1 MTCDHRRTFLQLA
14 TAGLLATL
22 AGPGL
27 AAPDQYVCTIVEARA
42 LDGDGR
48 QGAMTE
54 PAIVGRRFVVNRTSG
69 VLVGPDGAFWARS
82 DSKFAVMVRGDA
94 QDAFVSMAVTMRG
107 NQVSSAVH
115 VTVYE
120 PHAGPLQPFVVVS
133 GRQVA
138 SGLCE

>member
-1 MTCDHRRTFLQLA
+1 MTCDHFRTVLPLV
-14 TAGLLATL
+14 TAGLLTL
-22 AGPGL
+22 HAPPGL
-27 AAPDQYVCTIVEARA
+27 AGPDQYVCTIVEARA
-42 LDGDGR
+42 LEGDGR
-48 QGAMTE
+48 LGALTE
-54 PAIVGRRFVVNRTSG
+54 PAIVGRRFVVNRASG

-82 DSKFAVMVRGDA
+82 DSKFAVMVKGDA

-115 VTVYE
+115 VTVHE
-120 PHAGPLQPFVVVS
+120 PHVGPLKPFVVVS

>member
-1 MTCDHRRTFLQLA
+1 MTCDHHRALLQLA
-14 TAGLLATL
+14 SAGLLATL

-27 AAPDQYVCTIVEARA
+27 AAPEQYVCTIVEARP
-42 LDGDGR
+42 LEGDGR

-54 PAIVGRRFVVNRTSG
+54 PPIVGRRFVVNRTSG

-82 DSKFAVMVRGDA
+82 DSKFAVMVRGDT

-107 NQVSSAVH
+107 NQVASAVH
-115 VTVYE
+115 VTVHE
-120 PHAGPLQPFVVVS
+120 PHAGSLKPFVVVS

>member
-1 MTCDHRRTFLQLA
+1 MTCDHRQTFLQLA
-14 TAGLLATL
+14 TASLLATL

-69 VLVGPDGAFWARS
+69 VLVCPDGAFWARS

-94 QDAFVSMAVTMRG
+94 QDPFVSMAVTMRG
-107 NQVSSAVH
+107 NQVTSAVH
-115 VTVYE
+115 VTVHE
-120 PHAGPLQPFVVVS
+120 PHAGPLKPFVVVS

>member
-1 MTCDHRRTFLQLA
+1 MTCDHRRTLMQLA
-14 TAGLLATL
+14 SAGLLAMF
-22 AGPGL
+22 AGRGL
-27 AAPDQYVCTIVEARA
+27 SAPDQYVCTIVEARA
-42 LDGDGR
+42 LEGDGR

-54 PAIVGRRFVVNRTSG
+54 PPIVGRRFVVNRTSG

-107 NQVSSAVH
+107 NQVASAVH
-115 VTVYE
+115 VTVHE
-120 PHAGPLQPFVVVS
+120 PQTGSLKPFVVVS

>member
-1 MTCDHRRTFLQLA
+1 
-14 TAGLLATL
+14 
-22 AGPGL
+22 
-27 AAPDQYVCTIVEARA
+27 
-42 LDGDGR
+42 
-48 QGAMTE
+48 MTE

-115 VTVYE
+115 VTVHE
-120 PHAGPLQPFVVVS
+120 PQPGPLKPFVVVS

>member
-1 MTCDHRRTFLQLA
+1 MTCDHRQTFLQLA
-14 TAGLLATL
+14 TASLLATL

-42 LDGDGR
+42 LDGDGS

-94 QDAFVSMAVTMRG
+94 QDPFVSMAVTMRG
-107 NQVSSAVH
+107 NQVTSAVH
-115 VTVYE
+115 VTVHE
-120 PHAGPLQPFVVVS
+120 PHAGPLKPFVVVS